1 MRPQEAQK
9 AVEFRPAARA
19 SPCGSLGAT
28 AIEVAIALRVVLAV
42 VLGGTFAMGCS
53 SAPAPPTTP
62 EATIRAFAR
71 ALNRAK
77 YDEAYQL
84 MSEAY
89 RKRLSLAEFKK
100 KLSENPD
107 ETLAAS
113 NALSHIQAGAEQEAV
128 IAYGDDKELR
138 LQRRG
143 ERWYLTTSVVDF
155 YDQSTPRA
163 ALHSFTEAMRRKR
176 YDVVLRLVPNSDKEG
191 LSAERMEQAWSGDER
206 EQVERMLSN
215 LREHAEDPI
224 EILGD
229 HATMPYGE
237 HLQVQFVRE
246 EGLWKI
252 EDPE

>member
-1 MRPQEAQK
+1 MRPREGQK
-9 AVEFRPAARA
+9 AVEFCPAAR
-19 SPCGSLGAT
+19 SLPGRSLGAT
-28 AIEVAIALRVVLAV
+28 AIEAAIVLRVVLGVA
-42 VLGGTFAMGCS
+42 LAGGFATGCR
-53 SAPAPPTTP
+53 SAPAPPMTP
-62 EATIRAFAR
+62 EATIAAFAR

-84 MSEAY
+84 MSESY
-89 RKRLSLAEFKK
+89 RKRLSLAEFQK

-113 NALSHIQAGAEQEAV
+113 NALSHVQASAEQEAV
-128 IAYGDDKELR
+128 VTYGDDKQLR
-138 LQRRG
+138 LQRHG
-143 ERWYLTTSVVDF
+143 ERWYLTTNVVDF

-191 LSAERMEQAWSGDER
+191 LSAERMEQAWSGDDR

-215 LREHAEDPI
+215 LREHADDPI

-246 EGLWKI
+246 DGLWKI